1 MSPLMSP
8 NADQTV
14 NDAIAAI
21 RSGDKDR
28 GRILLTRALRL
39 NPQHEQAWLWM
50 SAVVETPEQQREC
63 LNRVLAINP
72 HNDTARQGLKMF
84 ERTQAPSAP
93 VPHLG
98 QTSPAAMHDHTRLTD
113 GMAKPMDADAARA
126 TLHRVSTSVSRE
138 TSRPSTHECN
148 PMAQRCPQCGAVL
161 SYNDS
166 SCAFCRSR
174 VAHAAEP
181 ALASLHA
188 SSSSYPKRR
197 ALTSKDQRRLAG
209 ESEKRTGAAHIFNPT
224 TIGGMLVLALGIAP
238 IIFAFSE
245 MASTDLDRLNALPV
259 HMAVVLAL
267 IAFSFSLPIA
277 FAGIGVKLIVEGIQ
291 QYRYAQLLR
300 TASAVTNAPILDVW
314 QERGYEGE
322 PYIVAWELT
331 FSDGKGRPVQH
342 RGAQRI
348 SKNLFHQLQRRDT
361 VQVRFVPDQPAI
373 STLDLQWVAAIEQHS
388 A

>member
-1 MSPLMSP
+1 
-8 NADQTV
+8 
-14 NDAIAAI
+14 
-21 RSGDKDR
+21 
-28 GRILLTRALRL
+28 
-39 NPQHEQAWLWM
+39 
-50 SAVVETPEQQREC
+50 
-63 LNRVLAINP
+63 
-72 HNDTARQGLKMF
+72 MF
-84 ERTQAPSAP
+84 ERTQAPSTP
-93 VPHLG
+93 VLHVG
-98 QTSPAAMHDHTRLTD
+98 QTSTAAMHDHTRLTD

-126 TLHRVSTSVSRE
+126 TSHPVSTSVSRE
-138 TSRPSTHECN
+138 TPCTLSSERN
-148 PMAQRCPQCGAVL
+148 PTARRCPQCNAAL
-161 SYNDS
+161 SHNDS
-166 SCAFCRSR
+166 SCAFCGSR

-181 ALASLHA
+181 DLASFHA

-197 ALTSKDQRRLAG
+197 ALTRKDQLRLAG
-209 ESEKRTGAAHIFNPT
+209 DSEKRTGAAHIFNPT
-224 TIGGMLVLALGIAP
+224 TISGVLVLVALGIAP

-300 TASAVTNAPILDVW
+300 TASAVTDAPILDVW
-314 QERGYEGE
+314 QEQRYEGE

-331 FSDGKGRPVQH
+331 ASDSKGRPVQH

-348 SKNLFHQLQRRDT
+348 STNLFHQLQRRET
-361 VQVRFVPDQPAI
+361 VQLRFIPDQPAI
-373 STLDLQWVAAIEQHS
+373 SALNPQWVAAIEQHS